1 MAQATISRRR
11 PCTQCGGRYF
21 VRTIS
26 VVAALIA
33 IAIALGGFAKAVMS
47 SGVLS
52 AETGHM
58 PDFSNIF
65 EAGAWAIGGVVIA
78 GIVASIGRGYR
89 CIACDS
95 QQ

>member
-11 PCTQCGGRYF
+11 PCPHCGGRYF

-26 VVAALIA
+26 IFAALIA
-33 IAIALGGFAKAVMS
+33 IAIALGGFAKAVLS

-52 AETGHM
+52 A
-58 PDFSNIF
+58 SNGNILDGSGIF
-65 EAGAWAIGGVVIA
+65 EAGAWAIGGIVVA
-78 GIVASIGRGYR
+78 SVVASIGRGYR